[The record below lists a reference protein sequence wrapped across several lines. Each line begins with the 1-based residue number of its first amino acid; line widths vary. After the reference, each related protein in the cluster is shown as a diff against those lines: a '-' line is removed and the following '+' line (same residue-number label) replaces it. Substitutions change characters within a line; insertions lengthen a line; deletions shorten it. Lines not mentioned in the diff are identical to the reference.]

1 MITLRTTTGILY
13 AFIWATAAIATKI
26 GLVSSS
32 PLLFASTRLFFAG
45 IILFAIVYIANKK
58 YPFPKGKEWGNLIIL
73 GLLNSTIYVG
83 CCFLSLDHVDSSIFN
98 LFLTF
103 NPFIVAFLSSIF
115 LNRTIKRN
123 ELVGMCLSALGLGIA
138 LYPYINDINGTLFGF
153 ITLGIGVFSMGIG
166 SIYFSKIQ
174 MRLPGIVVNTWQIIL
189 GSAMAMPLS
198 FLLEPDY
205 YFHLDFYFG
214 FGLFWQAIVVSII
227 AMLLWFSLLKE
238 DPVRANNFLFLTP
251 IFGYMLSAIFLGET
265 ITNFHYIGALFVIIG
280 TVYSQTNMFGLKQKE
295 IKIPV
300 TAQIRTEAADQR
312 ATGES

>member
-1 MITLRTTTGILY
+1 MRTATGILY

-26 GLVSSS
+26 GLISSS

-45 IILFAIVYIANKK
+45 IILFAIVYIAKKK
-58 YPFPKGKEWGNLIIL
+58 YPFPKGKEWGNLFIL
-73 GLLNSTIYVG
+73 GLLNTTIYVG
-83 CCFLSLDHVDSSIFN
+83 CCFLSLAYVDSVIFN
-98 LFLTF
+98 LLLTF

-138 LYPYINDINGTLFGF
+138 LFPYINDINGTLFGF

-174 MRLPGIVVNTWQIIL
+174 LRLPGIVVNTWQIIL
-189 GSAMAMPLS
+189 GSAIAMPLS
-198 FLLEPDY
+198 FVLEPDY

-214 FGLFWQAIVVSII
+214 FGLFWKTIVVSII

-238 DPVRANNFLFLTP
+238 DPVKANNFLFLTP
-251 IFGYMLSAIFLGET
+251 IFGYALSAIFLGET
-265 ITNFHYIGALFVIIG
+265 ITNFHYFGALFVIVG
-280 TVYSQTNMFGLKQKE
+280 TVYSQTSMSGLKQKE
-295 IKIPV
+295 TKIPV
-300 TAQIRTEAADQR
+300 TAQIRAEAADQR

>member
-1 MITLRTTTGILY
+1 
-13 AFIWATAAIATKI
+13 
-26 GLVSSS
+26 
-32 PLLFASTRLFFAG
+32 
-45 IILFAIVYIANKK
+45 
-58 YPFPKGKEWGNLIIL
+58 
-73 GLLNSTIYVG
+73 
-83 CCFLSLDHVDSSIFN
+83 
-98 LFLTF
+98 
-103 NPFIVAFLSSIF
+103 
-115 LNRTIKRN
+115 
-123 ELVGMCLSALGLGIA
+123 
-138 LYPYINDINGTLFGF
+138 
-153 ITLGIGVFSMGIG
+153 MGIG

-174 MRLPGIVVNTWQIIL
+174 IRLPGIVVNTWQIIL

-214 FGLFWQAIVVSII
+214 FGLFWQVIVVSII

-265 ITNFHYIGALFVIIG
+265 ITNFHYIGALFVVIG

-295 IKIPV
+295 TKIPV
-300 TAQIRTEAADQR
+300 TAQIHTEAADQR